1 MPKKFSDLESDEKR
15 LMEDE
20 LASKSQALGMSSYE
34 SYGINERQN
43 LLEDMIGLCAT
54 CKSLQYCKTE
64 FGNVFAK
71 CMEFKIKL
79 TGQNRI
85 TECNLHSPMRM
96 LTLEEMYSIAYL
108 IESDNSIIKGF
119 ISNDKKLKG
128 KPKKTGIP
136 TS

>member
-1 MPKKFSDLESDEKR
+1 
-15 LMEDE
+15 
-20 LASKSQALGMSSYE
+20 
-34 SYGINERQN
+34 
-43 LLEDMIGLCAT
+43 
-54 CKSLQYCKTE
+54 
-64 FGNVFAK
+64 
-71 CMEFKIKL
+71 MEFKIKL